1 MAAKAEAGDV
11 AEPVPENTAPE
22 ATESAAAASVVP
34 VTPESKDKVIFVGQ
48 K

>member
-11 AEPVPENTAPE
+11 AEPVAENAAPE
-22 ATESAAAASVVP
+22 ATETAAAPVLP